1 MPPQTDREIPDL
13 IGFAPPNGRVTVPI
27 NSQPRLFAMLA
38 IPPLLL
44 EFSSHQ
50 LEVAETLIQ
59 VGRLVVI
66 FFAARA
72 IAEVMVRLQLP
83 TILGELVAGVLI
95 GVSGLHL
102 IVPPETQAQ
111 LAASVTSLLGS
122 LAQISPEAVQE
133 VYNETFPNL
142 QAVSQLGLFA
152 LLFLTGLESELDEL
166 VAVGLQAST
175 VAVAGVVLPFALG
188 TAGLYFLFHVP
199 LIPAVFAGAAMTATS
214 IGITASVFGEL
225 KWLKRKEGQIV
236 IGAAVLDDIIGIV
249 ILAVVVAIVGGGAF
263 SIGPVLKL
271 CLAAVAFVAVALVLS
286 RTAAPAFD
294 WVVDQLK
301 APGDVAVASFL
312 VLTFCCFAAQ
322 AIGLEAALGAFAAG
336 LILSASK
343 HTHDIDAAVKPLVAL
358 FATVFFVLIGTGL
371 DLSVLNPLDPANR
384 EGLVVAA
391 FLLAVAIAGKVA
403 AGWSYLSKEPT
414 NRLVVGLGMMP
425 RGEVGLIFLGLGSQ
439 AGILTPALEA
449 AILLMVI
456 GTTFLAPI
464 LLRLV
469 IPREPGEGTTVTA
482 EQPV

>member
-1 MPPQTDREIPDL
+1 
-13 IGFAPPNGRVTVPI
+13 
-27 NSQPRLFAMLA
+27 MLPV
-38 IPPLLL
+38 PPLLL
-44 EFSSHQ
+44 EISSHQ

-59 VGRLVVI
+59 VGRFVVI

-72 IAEVMVRLQLP
+72 IAEVMVRMQLP

-111 LAASVTSLLGS
+111 LSAGVTGLVGS

-133 VYNETFPNL
+133 VYNETFPSL
-142 QAVSQLGLFA
+142 QSVSQLGLFA

-166 VAVGLQAST
+166 VAVGVQAST

-263 SIGPVLKL
+263 SLGPVLKL

-286 RTAAPAFD
+286 RKAAPAFD
-294 WVVDQLK
+294 WVVDRLK

-312 VLTFCCFAAQ
+312 VLTVCCFAAQ

-336 LILSASK
+336 LILSSSK

-384 EGLVVAA
+384 EGLIVAA

-469 IPREPGEGTTVTA
+469 IPREAGEGSTA
-482 EQPV
+482 DADQPA

>member
-1 MPPQTDREIPDL
+1 
-13 IGFAPPNGRVTVPI
+13 
-27 NSQPRLFAMLA
+27 ML
-38 IPPLLL
+38 PPLALIA
-44 EFSSHQ
+44 EISPHQ
-50 LEVAETLIQ
+50 LEVAETLLQ
-59 VGRLVVI
+59 VGRFLVI
-66 FFAARA
+66 FVVARA

-111 LAASVTSLLGS
+111 ISGALLSLLGS
-122 LAQISPEAVQE
+122 LAEIRPDEVAE
-133 VYNETFPNL
+133 VYNETFPSL
-142 QAVSQLGLFA
+142 QAVSQIGLFA

-166 VAVGLQAST
+166 VAVGVQATT

-236 IGAAVLDDIIGIV
+236 IGAAVLDDILGIV
-249 ILAVVVAIVGGGAF
+249 ILAVVVAIVGGGSF
-263 SIGPVLKL
+263 SLGPVIKL
-271 CLAAVAFVAVALVLS
+271 GLAAVAFVAVALVLS
-286 RTAAPAFD
+286 RKAAPAFD

-301 APGDVAVASFL
+301 APGDVAVASFV
-312 VLTFCCFAAQ
+312 VLTLCCFAAQ

-358 FATVFFVLIGTGL
+358 FATVFFVLIGTGM
-371 DLSVLNPLDPANR
+371 DLSVLNPFDPANR
-384 EGLVVAA
+384 EGLIVAA
-391 FLLAVAIAGKVA
+391 FLLVVAMLGKVA
-403 AGWSYLSKEPT
+403 AGWSYMSSEPT

-464 LLRLV
+464 LLRVV
-469 IPREPGEGTTVTA
+469 IPPEPAG
-482 EQPV
+482 

>member
-1 MPPQTDREIPDL
+1 
-13 IGFAPPNGRVTVPI
+13 
-27 NSQPRLFAMLA
+27 MLP
-38 IPPLLL
+38 IPPVLL

-59 VGRLVVI
+59 VGRFVVI
-66 FFAARA
+66 FLAARA

-111 LAASVTSLLGS
+111 LSAGVAGLLAS
-122 LAQISPEAVQE
+122 LAQISPDAARE
-133 VYNETFPNL
+133 VYRETFPNL

-166 VAVGLQAST
+166 VAVGVQAST

-188 TAGLYFLFHVP
+188 TAGLYFIFHVP

-225 KWLKRKEGQIV
+225 KWLKRREGQIV

-263 SIGPVLKL
+263 SLGPVLKL

-286 RTAAPAFD
+286 RKAAPAFD

-312 VLTFCCFAAQ
+312 VLTVCCFAAQ

-371 DLSVLNPLDPANR
+371 DLAVLNPFDPANR
-384 EGLVVAA
+384 EGLIVAA
-391 FLLAVAIAGKVA
+391 FLLVVAMAGKVA

-469 IPREPGEGTTVTA
+469 IPPTLEEA
-482 EQPV
+482 QSAS

>member
-1 MPPQTDREIPDL
+1 
-13 IGFAPPNGRVTVPI
+13 
-27 NSQPRLFAMLA
+27 ML
-38 IPPLLL
+38 PPLALIA
-44 EFSSHQ
+44 EISPHQ
-50 LEVAETLIQ
+50 LDVAETLLQ
-59 VGRLVVI
+59 VGRFLVI
-66 FFAARA
+66 FIAARA

-102 IVPPETQAQ
+102 IVPPDTQAQ
-111 LAASVTSLLGS
+111 ISDALLSLLGS
-122 LAQISPEAVQE
+122 LAEIRPEE
-133 VYNETFPNL
+133 VAEIYNETFPSL
-142 QAVSQLGLFA
+142 QAVSQIGLFA

-166 VAVGLQAST
+166 VAVGVQATT
-175 VAVAGVVLPFALG
+175 VAVAGVLLPFALG
-188 TAGLYFLFHVP
+188 TAGLYYLFHVP

-236 IGAAVLDDIIGIV
+236 IGAAVLDDILGIV
-249 ILAVVVAIVGGGAF
+249 ILAVVVAIVGGGSF
-263 SIGPVLKL
+263 SIGPVIKL
-271 CLAAVAFVAVALVLS
+271 GLAAVAFVAVALVLS
-286 RTAAPAFD
+286 RKAAPAFD

-301 APGDVAVASFL
+301 APGDVSVASFV
-312 VLTFCCFAAQ
+312 VLTLCCFAAQ
-322 AIGLEAALGAFAAG
+322 AIGLEAALGAFAGG

-343 HTHDIDAAVKPLVAL
+343 HTHDIEAAVKPLVAL
-358 FATVFFVLIGTGL
+358 FATVFFVLIGTEM

-384 EGLVVAA
+384 EGLIVAA

-403 AGWSYLSKEPT
+403 AGWSYLSSEPT
-414 NRLVVGLGMMP
+414 HRLVVGLGMMP

-464 LLRLV
+464 LLRVV
-469 IPREPGEGTTVTA
+469 IPSTPSVLEADAV
-482 EQPV
+482 

>member
-1 MPPQTDREIPDL
+1 
-13 IGFAPPNGRVTVPI
+13 
-27 NSQPRLFAMLA
+27 ML
-38 IPPLLL
+38 PPLALIA
-44 EFSSHQ
+44 EISPHQ
-50 LEVAETLIQ
+50 LEVAETLLQ
-59 VGRLVVI
+59 VGRFLVI
-66 FFAARA
+66 FIAARA

-111 LAASVTSLLGS
+111 ISNALLSLLGS
-122 LAQISPEAVQE
+122 LADIRPDE
-133 VYNETFPNL
+133 VAELYNETFPSL
-142 QAVSQLGLFA
+142 QSVSQIGLFA

-166 VAVGLQAST
+166 VAVGVQATT

-236 IGAAVLDDIIGIV
+236 IGAAVLDDILGIV
-249 ILAVVVAIVGGGAF
+249 ILAVVVAIVGGGSF
-263 SIGPVLKL
+263 SIGPVIKL
-271 CLAAVAFVAVALVLS
+271 GLAAVAFVAVALVLS
-286 RTAAPAFD
+286 RKAAPAFD

-301 APGDVAVASFL
+301 APGDVAVASFV
-312 VLTFCCFAAQ
+312 VLTLCCFAAQ

-358 FATVFFVLIGTGL
+358 FATVFFVLIGTGM
-371 DLSVLNPLDPANR
+371 DLSVLNPFDPANR
-384 EGLVVAA
+384 EGLIVAA
-391 FLLAVAIAGKVA
+391 FLLVVAMLGKVA
-403 AGWSYLSKEPT
+403 AGWSYVSAEPT

-439 AGILTPALEA
+439 AGILSPALEA

-464 LLRLV
+464 LLRVV
-469 IPREPGEGTTVTA
+469 IPPEPDPLA
-482 EQPV
+482 QQIPS

>member
-1 MPPQTDREIPDL
+1 
-13 IGFAPPNGRVTVPI
+13 
-27 NSQPRLFAMLA
+27 MLH
-38 IPPLLL
+38 PFLL
-44 EFSSHQ
+44 EISPHQ
-50 LEVAETLIQ
+50 LEVVETLLQ
-59 VGRLVVI
+59 VGRFLVI
-66 FFAARA
+66 FIVARA
-72 IAEVMVRLQLP
+72 IAELMVRLQLP

-111 LAASVTSLLGS
+111 ISGALLSLIGS
-122 LAQISPEAVQE
+122 LADIQPSEVQA
-133 VYNETFPNL
+133 VYNETFPSL
-142 QAVSQLGLFA
+142 QAVSQIGLFA

-166 VAVGLQAST
+166 VAVGVQATT
-175 VAVAGVVLPFALG
+175 VAVAGVALPFALG
-188 TAGLYFLFHVP
+188 TAGLYYLFHVP

-225 KWLKRKEGQIV
+225 KWLKRTEGQIV
-236 IGAAVLDDIIGIV
+236 IGAAVLDDILGIV
-249 ILAVVVAIVGGGAF
+249 ILAVVVAIVGGGSF
-263 SIGPVLKL
+263 SIGPVIKL
-271 CLAAVAFVAVALVLS
+271 GLAAVAFVAVALVLS
-286 RTAAPAFD
+286 RKAAPAFD

-301 APGDVAVASFL
+301 APGDVAVASFV
-312 VLTFCCFAAQ
+312 VLTLCCFAAQ

-358 FATVFFVLIGTGL
+358 FATVFFVLIGTGM
-371 DLSVLNPLDPANR
+371 DLSVLNPFDPANR
-384 EGLVVAA
+384 EGLIVAA
-391 FLLAVAIAGKVA
+391 FLLAVAMAGKVA
-403 AGWSYLSKEPT
+403 AGWSYLSSEPT

-469 IPREPGEGTTVTA
+469 IPPEPAAVT
-482 EQPV
+482 Q

>member
-1 MPPQTDREIPDL
+1 
-13 IGFAPPNGRVTVPI
+13 
-27 NSQPRLFAMLA
+27 ML
-38 IPPLLL
+38 PHPLLL
-44 EFSSHQ
+44 EISPHQ
-50 LEVAETLIQ
+50 LEVVETLLQ
-59 VGRLVVI
+59 VGRFLVI
-66 FFAARA
+66 FIVARA
-72 IAEVMVRLQLP
+72 IAELMVRLQLP

-111 LAASVTSLLGS
+111 ISGSLLSLFGS
-122 LAQISPEAVQE
+122 LADIQPSEVQA
-133 VYNETFPNL
+133 VYNETFPSL
-142 QAVSQLGLFA
+142 KAVSQIGLFA

-166 VAVGLQAST
+166 VAVGVQATT

-188 TAGLYFLFHVP
+188 TAGLYYLFHVP

-225 KWLKRKEGQIV
+225 KWLKRTEGQIV
-236 IGAAVLDDIIGIV
+236 IGAAVLDDILGIV
-249 ILAVVVAIVGGGAF
+249 ILAVVVAIVGGGTF
-263 SIGPVLKL
+263 TIGPVIKL
-271 CLAAVAFVAVALVLS
+271 GLAAVAFVAVALVLS
-286 RTAAPAFD
+286 RKAAPAFD

-301 APGDVAVASFL
+301 APGDVAVASFV
-312 VLTFCCFAAQ
+312 VLTLCCFVAQ

-358 FATVFFVLIGTGL
+358 FATVFFVLIGTGM
-371 DLSVLNPLDPANR
+371 DLSVLNPFDPANR
-384 EGLVVAA
+384 EGLIVAA
-391 FLLAVAIAGKVA
+391 FLLVVAMAGKVA
-403 AGWSYLSKEPT
+403 AGWSYFSSEPT

-469 IPREPGEGTTVTA
+469 IPPEPAAVA
-482 EQPV
+482 P

>member
-1 MPPQTDREIPDL
+1 LEISP
-13 IGFAPPNGRVTVPI
+13 
-27 NSQPRLFAMLA
+27 
-38 IPPLLL
+38 
-44 EFSSHQ
+44 HQ
-50 LEVAETLIQ
+50 LEVVETLLQ
-59 VGRLVVI
+59 VGRFLVI
-66 FFAARA
+66 FIVARA
-72 IAEVMVRLQLP
+72 IAELMVRLQLP

-111 LAASVTSLLGS
+111 ISGALLSLLGS
-122 LAQISPEAVQE
+122 LADIQPSEVQA
-133 VYNETFPNL
+133 VYNETFPSL
-142 QAVSQLGLFA
+142 QSVSQIGLFA

-166 VAVGLQAST
+166 VAVGVQATT
-175 VAVAGVVLPFALG
+175 VAVAGVALPFALG
-188 TAGLYFLFHVP
+188 TAGLYYLFHVP

-225 KWLKRKEGQIV
+225 KWLKRTEGQIV
-236 IGAAVLDDIIGIV
+236 IGAAVLDDILGIV
-249 ILAVVVAIVGGGAF
+249 ILAVVVAIVGGGSF
-263 SIGPVLKL
+263 SIGPVIKL
-271 CLAAVAFVAVALVLS
+271 GLAAVAFVAVALVLS
-286 RTAAPAFD
+286 RKAAPAFD

-301 APGDVAVASFL
+301 APGDVAVASFV
-312 VLTFCCFAAQ
+312 VLTLCCFAAQ

-358 FATVFFVLIGTGL
+358 FATVFFVLIGTGM
-371 DLSVLNPLDPANR
+371 DLSVLNPFDPANR
-384 EGLVVAA
+384 EGLIVAA
-391 FLLAVAIAGKVA
+391 FLLAVAMAGKVA
-403 AGWSYLSKEPT
+403 AGWSYFSSEPT

-469 IPREPGEGTTVTA
+469 IPPEPAAVT
-482 EQPV
+482 Q